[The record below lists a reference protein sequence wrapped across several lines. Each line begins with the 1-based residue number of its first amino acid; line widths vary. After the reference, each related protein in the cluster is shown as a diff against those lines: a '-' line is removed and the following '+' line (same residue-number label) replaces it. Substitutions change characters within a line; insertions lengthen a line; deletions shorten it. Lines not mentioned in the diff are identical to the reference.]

1 MNNDAFISMSGQD
14 FIVVDIPAALG
25 LKGTQR

>member
-14 FIVVDIPAALG
+14 FIAADIPAAPG
-25 LKGTQR
+25 LKGTQG